1 MAKKARALERKYL
14 SGPKVTPIRFEGKRT
29 VTVKDLV
36 EGWAGTGAF
45 NGGRL
50 AEAAG
55 IYKRMIEEGTTI
67 ALTLS
72 GAMVPAGMG
81 GLVADL
87 MRAGFVDFIISTG
100 ANLYHDLHFALDL
113 PARQGDFQ
121 VDDEEL
127 AEAGIER
134 IYDVFITE
142 EILRAADAFVQQAAS
157 QIPDERPVS
166 TARVHA
172 ELGKRLI
179 AEGKGAAD
187 SILATAAAL
196 EVPIFCSSPGD
207 SSIGMNLAAMKV
219 RGGRLL
225 VDTDL
230 DIVESSAI
238 VSAAKTNGVI
248 EVGGGSPKNF
258 YMQTQPML
266 WQILDVNKGGH
277 DYFIQIT
284 TDSPQWGGLSGA
296 TPREAISWG
305 KIARGS
311 SRRYTVVYC
320 DATIA
325 VPIIAG
331 YALST
336 CKKRKVR
343 RLYGELPKLR
353 ERLEEMVR
361 GAARRKG
368 APKKKSTGGC
378 PGRGR

>member
-1 MAKKARALERKYL
+1 MAKKAGGAKKRYL
-14 SGPKVTPIRFEGKRT
+14 SGPRVEPMGFGGKRS
-29 VTVKDLV
+29 VTVKDLI
-36 EGWAGTGAF
+36 EGWSGTGAF

-55 IYKRMIEEGTTI
+55 IYKKMIEEGATI

-100 ANLYHDLHFALDL
+100 ANLYHDLHFALGL
-113 PARQGDFQ
+113 AARQGDFQ

-134 IYDVFITE
+134 IYDVFITDE
-142 EILRAADAFVQQAAS
+142 MLRETDRFVQRVAS
-157 QIPDERPVS
+157 AMQDEEPIS
-166 TARVHA
+166 TARVHT
-172 ELGKRLI
+172 ELGKRLT
-179 AEGKGAAD
+179 AEGKEAGD
-187 SILATAAAL
+187 SILATAAGL
-196 EVPIFCSSPGD
+196 GVPIFCPSPGD

-219 RGGRLL
+219 QGSRLL

-230 DIVESSAI
+230 DILETSAI
-238 VSAAKTNGVI
+238 VNAAKTNGVVEI
-248 EVGGGSPKNF
+248 GGGSPKNF

-266 WQILDVNKGGH
+266 WQIFDANKGGH

-311 SRRYTVVYC
+311 GRRYTVVYC

-325 VPIIAG
+325 LPILSG
-331 YALST
+331 YVLTT
-336 CKKRKVR
+336 CKKRKPK
-343 RLYGELPKLR
+343 RLYRQLPKLC
-353 ERLEEMVR
+353 ERLEGTVKRTE
-361 GAARRKG
+361 GQKG
-368 APKKKSTGGC
+368 APKKKPRGQC